1 MKEFSFENLVL
12 FMKFSGFQYIF
23 SLCFTSSLLKSISII
38 APGLTF
44 FISFTIVSG
53 EGMTPNSI

>member
-1 MKEFSFENLVL
+1 MKEFF
-12 FMKFSGFQYIF
+12 FRKFSIIYEIFGFPIYF